1 MQMVFPSISRLH
13 KEVSV
18 VPHWVHSGLLGVPGI
33 AIGRVGY
40 TGVTDCVLIGHII
53 GIVLVFSKLLFEGV
67 WALIEFLLSCDTE
80 ELEDPNDCIS
90 SDVFGAGKR

>member
-1 MQMVFPSISRLH
+1 MGFPSISRLH

-33 AIGRVGY
+33 AMGRVGY
-40 TGVTDCVLIGHII
+40 TGDTDCVLIGPTE
-53 GIVLVFSKLLFEGV
+53 IVLVFAKLLFEGV

-90 SDVFGAGKR
+90 LYVFGAGKR